1 MELVKGELLVSPSP
15 RPRHNRVS
23 RRLLRILED
32 YAAERGLGEVFYD
45 TDTEL
50 GSMSIRCPD
59 LLFVPE
65 KRAAK
70 LGDDDIITKA
80 DAELVV
86 EIVSPGSVRID
97 REDKFA
103 EYAKAGI
110 RHYWIIDPREQTA
123 EAFLLTRGA
132 YKRVTS
138 GRANE
143 KFSAPPFKGLVIAL
157 ERLWTRAPRK

>member
-1 MELVKGELLVSPSP
+1 
-15 RPRHNRVS
+15 VS

-32 YAAERGLGEVFYD
+32 HVIEKGLGEIFYD

-50 GSMSIRCPD
+50 GSLSVRCPD

-103 EYAKAGI
+103 EYARAGI

-123 EAFLLTRGA
+123 EAFVLTRGA
-132 YKRVTS
+132 YKRSVS
-138 GRANE
+138 ANGSE
-143 KFSAPPFKGLVIAL
+143 TFIAPPFKGLAIPL
-157 ERLWTRAPRK
+157 ERLWNRAAKK